1 MGRIF
6 TWDEIQTNQV
16 PTLEGITLAKRDVLS
31 WGEEMIG
38 TGAILGARLVGSSVR
53 NPHRRGDVDVLLSA
67 TLPIPHEAISS
78 TEELRKKVMSS
89 HGVVLD
95 HRFWEDEVASKSCT
109 PRISYLM
116 LSSEPIQDTLRG
128 EDPLRN
134 EVKADTTVASELA
147 SFALLHRNYFGKSL
161 PYQNH
166 RRETNL
172 LHSSLD
178 AVKKFGVMLM
188 AAKGEGAGAIK
199 PTGFSYLKS
208 VLPDAVA
215 ESVVRVEE
223 LDRGYDAILD
233 AAIGGGIGEEEYVQ
247 YVRSA
252 ESSSKRYTLDVFT
265 YFVKPG
271 NLEAVME
278 NPTGF
283 TEGQRGSSPME
294 RR

>member
-6 TWDEIQTNQV
+6 TWDEIRANQV
-16 PTLEGITLAKRDVLS
+16 PTLDGIAQAKRDVLS

-38 TGAILGARLVGSSVR
+38 AHAILGARLVGSSVR
-53 NPHRRGDVDVLLSA
+53 NPHRRGDVDVLLST

-78 TEELRKKVMSS
+78 AEELRKKIMSS
-89 HGVVLD
+89 YGIVLD

-116 LSSEPIQDTLRG
+116 LSSEPIQNTLRG

-134 EVKADTTVASELA
+134 GVQTDTTVASELA
-147 SFALLHRNYFGKSL
+147 SFALLHRNYFGKLL
-161 PYQNH
+161 PFQNH

-172 LHSSLD
+172 LHSSVD
-178 AVKKFGVMLM
+178 AVKKFGVMIM
-188 AAKGEGAGAIK
+188 AAKGEGAGSIK
-199 PTGFSYLKS
+199 PSGFSYLKKL
-208 VLPDAVA
+208 LPDEVA
-215 ESVVRVEE
+215 ESVTRVEE

-233 AAIGGGIGEEEYVQ
+233 SVIAGGMGEEEYVQ
-247 YVRSA
+247 YVRGA
-252 ESSSKRYTLDVFT
+252 EASSKRYTLDVFT

-271 NLEAVME
+271 NVEGVLEQQRYSA
-278 NPTGF
+278 
-283 TEGQRGSSPME
+283 EGQIGSFPME